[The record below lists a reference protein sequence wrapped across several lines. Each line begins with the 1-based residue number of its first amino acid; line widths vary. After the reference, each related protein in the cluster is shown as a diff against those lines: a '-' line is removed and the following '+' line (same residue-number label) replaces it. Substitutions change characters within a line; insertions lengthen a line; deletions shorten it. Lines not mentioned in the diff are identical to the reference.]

1 MLYEYKVAQYDIC
14 SYILFSSMRDLS
26 NEVYI
31 WLSFTWK
38 GSKNKEAFVHV
49 QMLAGFPFLLLSKTI
64 LVSQRYVCI
73 CLTIWHVNN
82 MPIVYVEEFFIFCT
96 AKLYNLTYL
105 VIFSVFVLN
114 ISFYTWILLRNSYI
128 FCNHFAYKFSR
139 LWRYFKL
146 GGKAENNVW
155 LAVFACHIGNE
166 QSVTFPSA
174 HKKF

>member
-49 QMLAGFPFLLLSKTI
+49 QMLAGFPVLLLSKTI

-96 AKLYNLTYL
+96 AKLYNLTQL
-105 VIFSVFVLN
+105 FSVFLFY
-114 ISFYTWILLRNSYI
+114 ISDFIHEYFWEIVKSFVIILPINFQDYGGILS
-128 FCNHFAYKFSR
+128 
-139 LWRYFKL
+139 WEEKL
-146 GGKAENNVW
+146 KITCG
-155 LAVFACHIGNE
+155 
-166 QSVTFPSA
+166 
-174 HKKF
+174 